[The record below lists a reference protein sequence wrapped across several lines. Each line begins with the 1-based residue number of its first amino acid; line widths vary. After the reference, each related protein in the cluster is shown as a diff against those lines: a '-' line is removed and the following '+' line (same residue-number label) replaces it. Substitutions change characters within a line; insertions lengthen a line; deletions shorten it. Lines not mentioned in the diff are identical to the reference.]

1 MKPYFDTSHAGG
13 PLLLIAVLGWAM
25 IEISHL
31 GHSRQGATKVGGAG
45 RRYAAWP
52 FLVAA
57 SVMLYLAPH
66 IVPVAAIRPG
76 AVAFGIGMVMLLA
89 GLASANLV
97 GLAAMAVLPLAG
109 VLLQIRTEERAL
121 LVTLGEPYRA
131 YATHHKRLV
140 PLVW

>member
-1 MKPYFDTSHAGG
+1 M
-13 PLLLIAVLGWAM
+13 
-25 IEISHL
+25 
-31 GHSRQGATKVGGAG
+31 
-45 RRYAAWP
+45 
-52 FLVAA
+52 
-57 SVMLYLAPH
+57 
-66 IVPVAAIRPG
+66 AAIRPG
-76 AVAFGIGMVMLLA
+76 DVAFGIGMVMLLA

-109 VLLQIRTEERAL
+109 VLLRIRTEERAL